1 MRPYA
6 LFPVFLAST
15 TALPQAGTTT
25 CFPTMWASETSISSS
40 SSGATATASTSQLGP
55 RVSPAAKT
63 LSLCCCCMSRPP
75 YAFDEP
81 APTHWLGECS
91 KAGTRD
97 VCGSNYTGASGFSM
111 NGLEGH
117 PDRISAQCSV
127 SRCGAMR
134 FVD

>member
-1 MRPYA
+1 MRLFA
-6 LFPVFLAST
+6 LFPLFLASSN
-15 TALPQAGTTT
+15 ALPQAGTTT
-25 CFPTMWASETSISSS
+25 CFPTMWASETSSSSSISSS
-40 SSGATATASTSQLGP
+40 TATSTLQLDT
-55 RVSPAAKT
+55 RTSPAAKT
-63 LSLCCCCMSRPP
+63 LSLCCCCTSGPP

-81 APTHWLGECS
+81 PPTHYLGECS

-117 PDRISAQCSV
+117 PDRILAQCSI
-127 SRCGAMR
+127 SRCGVMR